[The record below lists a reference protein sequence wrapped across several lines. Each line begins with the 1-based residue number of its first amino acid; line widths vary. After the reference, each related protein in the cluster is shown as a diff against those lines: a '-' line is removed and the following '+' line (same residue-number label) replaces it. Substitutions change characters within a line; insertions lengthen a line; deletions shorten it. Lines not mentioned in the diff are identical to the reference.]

1 MVKEKTIT
9 MDKLET
15 LHLESG
21 DYKTLLSP
29 KYLKRK
35 PYQKPENIVKAAIPG
50 TIMEVL
56 VKEGQ
61 QVKRGDALCV
71 LDSMK
76 MNNTICASNDGIVK
90 KVCVSKGQ
98 SVGKD
103 AIMFEFE

>member
-1 MVKEKTIT
+1 M
-9 MDKLET
+9 ET
-15 LHLESG
+15 LRLESG
-21 DYKTLLSP
+21 DYQTQLTP
-29 KYLKRK
+29 KYQNRK
-35 PYQKPENIVKAAIPG
+35 AYSAPEPIVKAAIPG

-76 MNNTICASNDGIVK
+76 MNNTICASNDGVVK
-90 KVCVSKGQ
+90 AVLIAVGQ

-103 AIMFEFE
+103 APMIEFE

>member
-1 MVKEKTIT
+1 MEV
-9 MDKLET
+9 

-21 DYKTLLSP
+21 EYKTQLTS

-35 PYQKPENIVKAAIPG
+35 PYQKPENIVTAAIPG
-50 TIMEVL
+50 TIMEVM

-76 MNNTICASNDGIVK
+76 MNNTICASNDGVVK
-90 KVCVSKGQ
+90 KIHICVGQ
-98 SVGKD
+98 SIGKD
-103 AIMFEFE
+103 APIVEFE